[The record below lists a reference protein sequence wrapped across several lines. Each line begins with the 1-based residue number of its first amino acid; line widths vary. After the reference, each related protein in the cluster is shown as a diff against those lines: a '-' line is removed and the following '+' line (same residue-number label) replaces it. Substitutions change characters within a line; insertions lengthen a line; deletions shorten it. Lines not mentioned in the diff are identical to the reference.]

1 LFENIKVIRL
11 GLENIYRLFLLGS
24 HNGEVFSLVE
34 QDITG
39 ENEQINGTFAHFG
52 VKNPVKFV
60 IKFGHK
66 VSDSVYKQRH

>member
-11 GLENIYRLFLLGS
+11 GLENIYRLFLL
-24 HNGEVFSLVE
+24 GEVFSLVE

-52 VKNPVKFV
+52 VKNPVK
-60 IKFGHK
+60 ICRKIW
-66 VSDSVYKQRH
+66 S

>member
-1 LFENIKVIRL
+1 MIRL
-11 GLENIYRLFLLGS
+11 GLENIYRLFLL
-24 HNGEVFSLVE
+24 GEVFSLVE